1 MYLHYREE
9 KNDVPSGKQVARY
22 SQVFTFVVGVIVFV
36 LSVVPP
42 DVIWKIN
49 MFAFGGLETAFC
61 WVLVMGLFWKKANKI
76 GALCSMVG
84 GTLAYCG
91 TMAAGITFFGLHQI
105 VIGITVS
112 LLCMVVG
119 SLVVSSKATS
129 DKEKEIHLVFFG
141 E

>member
-1 MYLHYREE
+1 MYLHYREV
-9 KNDVPSGKQVARY
+9 KNDVPSGKKVAHY
-22 SQVFTFVVGVIVFV
+22 SQVFTFVVGVIVFI

-61 WVLVMGLFWKKANKI
+61 WVLVMGLFWKKANKT
-76 GALCSMVG
+76 GALLSMVG

-112 LLCMVVG
+112 LLCMVIG
-119 SLVVSSKATS
+119 SLVVKPKDTA
-129 DKEKEIHLVFFG
+129 KELETRAIFFG